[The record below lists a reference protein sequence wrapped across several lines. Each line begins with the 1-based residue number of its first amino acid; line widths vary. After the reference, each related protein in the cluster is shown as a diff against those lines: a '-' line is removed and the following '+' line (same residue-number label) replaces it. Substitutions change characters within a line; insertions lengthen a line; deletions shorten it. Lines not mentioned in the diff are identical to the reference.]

1 MKNWTYAER
10 AFAAYCKAVG
20 GKTYDGKDIPGFWD
34 LTPAIR
40 DAWYVAAQTVIE
52 SVCRGE

>member
-1 MKNWTYAER
+1 MKNWTYAEK

-20 GKTYDGKDIPGFWD
+20 GKTYDGRDIPGFWD

-40 DAWYVAAQTVIE
+40 DGWYAAAQAVIE
-52 SVCRGE
+52 SVRHGD